1 MNSNKLK
8 QIHRK
13 TESLLVDWLCTMVS
27 DEEAKKVNTKNI
39 MQFMPKEI
47 YAPIG
52 SGFRCVPMSPRWIKK
67 ELKRMI
73 KEDSKLDI
81 NCVTLNDLEQIAER
95 QRIINA
101 ST

>member
-1 MNSNKLK
+1 MNSNKIK

-13 TESLLVDWLCTMVS
+13 TARLLVDWLCTMVS
-27 DEEAKKVNTKNI
+27 DEEAKIVNTKNI
-39 MQFMPKEI
+39 REFMPKEI

-73 KEDSKLDI
+73 KRDSKLDI
-81 NCVTLNDLEQIAER
+81 NSVTLNDLEKIADQ
-95 QRIINA
+95 QRILNG